1 MKIALTVWGNRI
13 SPVFDSAQTLLVA
26 QIEKQKIINKSY
38 EPFDTNNLNFIENF
52 NKMGVSVLICG
63 AISEKPANLIAF
75 SGIELIPFVTG
86 TAAKVLDL
94 YLNNTPVSAAY
105 FMPGYPR
112 QGCRNG
118 LKNAVL
124 NLKKGVKHMP
134 GKNKTD
140 TPRQGQGPGKGKG
153 SGRSDQ
159 RPCNGRG
166 SGGKR
171 VPDQGCRTGKG
182 FGNRQNQP
190 NAEQN
195 TNKE

>member
-13 SPVFDSAQTLLVA
+13 SPVFDSAQTLLVV
-26 QIEKQKIINKSY
+26 QIENQRVISKSY
-38 EPFDTNNLNFIENF
+38 EPFDTSSLSFIENL
-52 NKMGVSVLICG
+52 NKMRVSVLICG
-63 AISEKPANLIAF
+63 AISEKPANLIDF
-75 SGIELIPFVTG
+75 SGIKLIPFVTG
-86 TAAKVLDL
+86 NAAQVLDL
-94 YLNNTPVSAAY
+94 YLSNTPVSSAY

-140 TPRQGQGPGKGKG
+140 TQRQGQGSGKGRGSGLSGQRPGK
-153 SGRSDQ
+153 
-159 RPCNGRG
+159 GRG

-171 VPDQGCRTGKG
+171 NAGQGCRTGKG
-182 FGNRQNQP
+182 SGNGQNQP